1 MEDERIVIDVTK
13 TLDLTNWIKYLID
26 DIIDDIEDRLENMYS
41 EEGSVKCEE
50 EKIIE
55 KIFASKI
62 IEALIKIYLKDE
74 EYAKSP

>member
-1 MEDERIVIDVTK
+1 MEDEKIVIDVTK
-13 TLDLTNWIKYLID
+13 TLDLTDWIAGLIE
-26 DIIDDIEDRLENMYS
+26 DILMDIENRLDEMFT

-62 IEALIKIYLKDE
+62 IEALIEIYLKDNE
-74 EYAKSP
+74 

>member
-41 EEGSVKCEE
+41 EEGSVKYEE
-50 EKIIE
+50 GKIIE

-74 EYAKSP
+74 E

>member
-41 EEGSVKCEE
+41 EEGSVKYEE
-50 EKIIE
+50 GKIIE

-62 IEALIKIYLKDE
+62 IEALIENYLDDE
-74 EYAKSP
+74 E